1 MPMPRAETMV
11 QLTDEL
17 RELLDAEAARRGLSR
32 SAVIREA
39 LTAYLTEGSE
49 AAIARKIVEGYT
61 RIPPSTPDGWGDLDV
76 LQEAS
81 TREVLQ
87 RLDEEES
94 GAAGRER

>member
-1 MPMPRAETMV
+1 MARAETMV

-17 RELLDAEAARRGLSR
+17 RQRLDEEAGRRGVSR

-39 LTAYLTEGSE
+39 LTAYLAESSE

-61 RIPPSTPDGWGDLDV
+61 RIPQSTPDGWGDLDA
-76 LQEAS
+76 LHEAS
-81 TREVLQ
+81 TREMLQ